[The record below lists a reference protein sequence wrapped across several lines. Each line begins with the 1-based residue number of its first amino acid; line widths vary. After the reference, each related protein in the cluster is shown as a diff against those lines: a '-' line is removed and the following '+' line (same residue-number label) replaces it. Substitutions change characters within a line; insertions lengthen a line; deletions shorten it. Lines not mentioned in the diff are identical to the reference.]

1 MGQYRYNGKDCVT
14 TIKPSLRYRD
24 VLTATDDDS
33 TTSFLD
39 VEIVPPTGV
48 KFAKNNDYYLRV
60 KVPQNMNYVMGFN
73 IKLVKQE
80 TNTTFVYQFVRNVTI
95 DRGGSGV
102 GSYKAVLYGYPID
115 DPNQTID
122 IALPLLY
129 DSNVPSEESK
139 IYYQEVSK
147 KRTYYL
153 GNSDGSYTKTYDINE
168 ISVSPTWRDE
178 DTASFGIFELAF
190 RPIEDFETIVL
201 EMVRTTEDYSIQNV
215 IDGKNVYGRLVDI
228 DKIKNDPEGI
238 TLYHL
243 NNLVDYMNPGSS
255 LIHIGIWG
263 RPGLPMSINGE
274 EIHIGPSG
282 FYEIDS
288 IPIDSIGMIVGDND
302 FSKNFTIDYMYDDGQ
317 DVIST
322 E

>member
-14 TIKPSLRYRD
+14 VIQPSLRYRD

-33 TTSFLD
+33 TTSFMD
-39 VEIVPPTGV
+39 VEIVPPSGV
-48 KFAKNNDYYLRV
+48 KFAKNHDYYLRV

-102 GSYKAVLYGYPID
+102 GSYKAVLYGYPIG

-122 IALPLLY
+122 IVLPLLY
-129 DSNVPSEESK
+129 DANVPSEEGK

-147 KRTYYL
+147 KRTYYV

-178 DTASFGIFELAF
+178 DATSFGIFELAF

-243 NNLVDYMNPGSS
+243 NNLVDYMNPGGS

-317 DVIST
+317 DIIST

>member
-1 MGQYRYNGKDCVT
+1 MGQYRYTGKDCVT
-14 TIKPSLRYRD
+14 IIKPSLRYRD

-39 VEIVPPTGV
+39 VEIVPPNGT
-48 KFAKNNDYYLRV
+48 KFAKNHDYYLRV

-115 DPNQTID
+115 DPNQIVD
-122 IALPLLY
+122 IALPALY
-129 DSNVPSEESK
+129 DASVPSEEGK

-147 KRTYYL
+147 KREYYL
-153 GNSDGSYTKTYDINE
+153 GNSDGSYTRTFDINE

-178 DTASFGIFELAF
+178 DGASFGIFELAF

-243 NNLVDYMNPGSS
+243 NNLVDYMNPGGS

-317 DVIST
+317 EIFST

>member
-14 TIKPSLRYRD
+14 VIKPSLRYRD

-33 TTSFLD
+33 TTSFMD

-48 KFAKNNDYYLRV
+48 KFAKNHDYYLRV

-102 GSYKAVLYGYPID
+102 GSYKEVLYGYPID

-129 DSNVPSEESK
+129 DSNVPSEEGK

-178 DTASFGIFELAF
+178 DTASFGVFELAF

-215 IDGKNVYGRLVDI
+215 VDGKNVYGRLVDI

-238 TLYHL
+238 
-243 NNLVDYMNPGSS
+243 M
-255 LIHIGIWG
+255 
-263 RPGLPMSINGE
+263 
-274 EIHIGPSG
+274 
-282 FYEIDS
+282 
-288 IPIDSIGMIVGDND
+288 
-302 FSKNFTIDYMYDDGQ
+302 
-317 DVIST
+317 
-322 E
+322 

>member
-14 TIKPSLRYRD
+14 SIQPSLRYRD

-33 TTSFLD
+33 TTSFMD
-39 VEIVPPTGV
+39 VEIVPPSGV
-48 KFAKNNDYYLRV
+48 KFAKNHDYYLRV

-95 DRGGSGV
+95 DRGGSGI

-129 DSNVPSEESK
+129 DANTPSEEGK
-139 IYYQEVSK
+139 IYYQEISK

-168 ISVSPTWRDE
+168 ISISPTWRDE

-215 IDGKNVYGRLVDI
+215 VNGKNVYGRLVDI

-243 NNLVDYMNPGSS
+243 NNLVDYMNPGGS

-317 DVIST
+317 ETIST

>member
-129 DSNVPSEESK
+129 DSNIPSEEGK

-178 DTASFGIFELAF
+178 DTASFGVFELAF

-243 NNLVDYMNPGSS
+243 NNLVDYMNPGGS

>member
-14 TIKPSLRYRD
+14 VIKPSLRYRD
-24 VLTATDDDS
+24 VLTATDDNS
-33 TTSFLD
+33 TTSFMD
-39 VEIVPPTGV
+39 VEIVPPNGV

-129 DSNVPSEESK
+129 DSNIPSEEGK

-243 NNLVDYMNPGSS
+243 NNLVDYMNPGGS

-302 FSKNFTIDYMYDDGQ
+302 FSKNFTIDYMYDDGSE
-317 DVIST
+317 VIST